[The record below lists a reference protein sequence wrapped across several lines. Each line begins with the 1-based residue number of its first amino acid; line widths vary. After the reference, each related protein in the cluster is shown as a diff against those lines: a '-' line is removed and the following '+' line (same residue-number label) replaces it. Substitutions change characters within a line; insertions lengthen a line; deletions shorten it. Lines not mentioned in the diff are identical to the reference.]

1 MFLIICSLQ
10 KNYIRWPDGSR
21 LKDVSDYFETEY
33 GLPNCIGII
42 DGTHVYV
49 QASWENADAYYNR
62 KSHTTINNLVVVDH
76 EGFITYLCG
85 GRCTKYL

>member
-21 LKDVSDYFETEY
+21 LKDVSDYFENEY

-49 QASWENADAYYNR
+49 
-62 KSHTTINNLVVVDH
+62 
-76 EGFITYLCG
+76 
-85 GRCTKYL
+85 